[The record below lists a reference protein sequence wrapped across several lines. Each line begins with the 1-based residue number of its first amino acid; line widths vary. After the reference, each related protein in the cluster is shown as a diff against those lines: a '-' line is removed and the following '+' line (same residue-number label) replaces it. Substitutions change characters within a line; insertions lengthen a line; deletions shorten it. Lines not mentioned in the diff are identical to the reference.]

1 MAFVSP
7 HWPYWYAAF
16 PAQLLAPVACDI
28 LFTIGLLVVSEE
40 FPAHMQGLAGAVFN
54 TVAQFG
60 TSIGLTV
67 IAVVAAAVTNSELDQ
82 GKERSDELLSGYRAG
97 FWVQFAWMGLACLI
111 GAFGLRKMGSV
122 GVKRD

>member
-1 MAFVSP
+1 MALISP

-28 LFTIGLLVVSEE
+28 MLTIGLLIVSEE
-40 FPAHMQGLAGAVFN
+40 FPAHTQGLAGAVFS

-60 TSIGLTV
+60 TSVGLMV
-67 IAVVAAAVTNSELDQ
+67 IAVVAAAVTNSEMDQ
-82 GKERSDELLSGYRAG
+82 GLGRVQELLAGYRVG
-97 FWVQFAWMGLACLI
+97 FWTQFASMGLACMI
-111 GAFGLRKMGSV
+111 GAFGLRSIGRV